1 MSDLKAQLKE
11 LQELAVKMEQLLPQ
25 VKELLPVITG
35 CFQEGNTVFAC
46 GNGGSAADALHLC
59 EELVGRYRGNRRA
72 LPALCLNADV
82 TAITCI
88 ANDWS
93 FDAIYSRQLQA
104 LGRAGDVLVAF
115 STSGNSG
122 NILEAL
128 GTARAKGIKTVLLT
142 GKDGGEGKKL
152 ADYTLIIPSSN
163 TARIQE
169 MHTWILHVIM
179 EEIEEQ
185 FPATV

>member
-25 VKELLPVITG
+25 VEEILPLFTE
-35 CFQEGNTVFAC
+35 CFQKGNTVFAC

-72 LPALCLNADV
+72 LPAICLNADA

-93 FDAIYSRQLQA
+93 FDAIYSRQLEA
-104 LGRAGDVLVAF
+104 LGRTGDVLVAF

-128 GTARAKGIKTVLLT
+128 TTARARGITTVLLT
-142 GKDGGEGKKL
+142 GKDGGKGKNL
-152 ADYTLIIPSSN
+152 ADHTLIIPSPN

-169 MHTWILHVIM
+169 IHTWILHVIM

-185 FPATV
+185 FPLTV